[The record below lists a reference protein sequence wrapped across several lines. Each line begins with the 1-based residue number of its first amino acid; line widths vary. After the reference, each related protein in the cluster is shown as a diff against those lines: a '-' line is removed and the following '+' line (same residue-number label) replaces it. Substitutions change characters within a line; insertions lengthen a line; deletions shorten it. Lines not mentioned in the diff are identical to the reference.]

1 MFLFKSIETS
11 DTTVCSDFS
20 SLIVQNIK
28 ERVLL
33 QNTTTEQETT
43 QIFLKNMSI
52 SDKTIQQLE
61 KATKGQSENEL
72 WCEIHHGR
80 LTASNHHNIYTK
92 MNCFKINWSYK
103 TKNNPLVAQI
113 IFGGPNLKIQNE
125 QVAL

>member
-33 QNTTTEQETT
+33 QNTTTELETT

-61 KATKGQSENEL
+61 KTTKGQSENEL

-92 MNCFKINWSYK
+92 MNSVLKSIGPTKPK
-103 TKNNPLVAQI
+103 TTHWLHK
-113 IFGGPNLKIQNE
+113 
-125 QVAL
+125 